1 MKLVRYGVQGE
12 ERPAILDD
20 DGCLRDLSE
29 HVDDI
34 GPLTLSAAQLAR
46 LAALDTHS
54 LPIVKGDNVRL
65 GSPVG
70 FIGKII
76 CIGLNYTDHA
86 AEVNLPLPSE
96 PTIFMKGCHATGPN
110 DPVRLPKGSE
120 KGDWEVELG
129 IVMGKPGLY
138 ISQDDAL
145 DHVAG
150 YCVVNDLSERSYQ
163 MDRGGQWTKG
173 KSFPGFAPVGPWLVT
188 PDEVGD
194 VGNLSIWLEVNGH
207 RYQDGSTR
215 NLVFNVPQIVSYVSN
230 FYQLEAGDLIITGTP
245 AGVGLGQKPPVFLK
259 PGDSVRAGI
268 DKLGIQQ
275 QEIRAWKD

>member
-20 DGCLRDLSE
+20 EGFLRDLSE
-29 HVDDI
+29 HIDDI
-34 GPLTLSAAQLAR
+34 GPVTLSAAQLSQ
-46 LAALDTHS
+46 LAALDVNE
-54 LPIVKGDNVRL
+54 LPIVKCENFRL
-65 GSPVG
+65 GCPVG
-70 FIGKII
+70 FIGKIV

-86 AEVNLPLPSE
+86 AEVKLPLPSE
-96 PTIFMKGCHATGPN
+96 PTIFMKGCHTTGPY

-129 IVMGKPGLY
+129 IVIGKPGLY
-138 ISQDDAL
+138 ISERDAL

-207 RYQDGSTR
+207 RYQDGSTS

-259 PGDSVRAGI
+259 PGDVVTAGI
-268 DKLGIQQ
+268 DRLGVQR